1 MKNRLLLS
9 SFIVLAMMLVL
20 SPFTRAEVPPLPPE
34 CKQQPLAVNDP
45 KTPEEDFQL
54 VLICVPENWN
64 RSLVIYAHGFV
75 PPQPQFPLVLPINE
89 LTIDNTFLPQLLLAQ
104 GFAFTTSSYH
114 KNGAVTQ
121 QAIDDLLDLL
131 NFFQGS
137 VGLPSHVFIIGG
149 SEGGL
154 TAIQLLEQHPD
165 QFAGGL
171 ALCAPVGGAPHQ
183 IKYLGDFRVVFDYFF
198 PDVFSFGAFNVP
210 LEAFKQWDTYVT
222 QIIAEMTNHVGAT
235 AQLFSVTRAAV
246 DPSSLTTFISTA
258 VETALDLLF
267 YSIWETPDLVATGGG
282 IPYENRFRLYVGLT
296 NNLALNHQVE
306 RVKSDPEA
314 ERYAR
319 MFYQTKGNLERPLVT
334 LHNLLDPIVPFDH
347 ELIYRGLVAGQ
358 QKSRFLT
365 AIPVPGYGHCE
376 FTTAQV
382 LGAFGTMI
390 QQAMGF
396 TGP

>member
-54 VLICVPENWN
+54 VLRCVPENWN

-121 QAIDDLLDLL
+121 QAIGDLLDLL

-137 VGLPSHVFIIGG
+137 VGCSRVFIIGG

-183 IKYLGDFRVVFDYFF
+183 IKYLGDFRVVLNVFF
-198 PDVFSFGAFNVP
+198 PEIFPALLN
-210 LEAFKQWDTYVT
+210 AY
-222 QIIAEMTNHVGAT
+222 
-235 AQLFSVTRAAV
+235 
-246 DPSSLTTFISTA
+246 PSI
-258 VETALDLLF
+258 
-267 YSIWETPDLVATGGG
+267 
-282 IPYENRFRLYVGLT
+282 
-296 NNLALNHQVE
+296 
-306 RVKSDPEA
+306 
-314 ERYAR
+314 
-319 MFYQTKGNLERPLVT
+319 
-334 LHNLLDPIVPFDH
+334 
-347 ELIYRGLVAGQ
+347 
-358 QKSRFLT
+358 
-365 AIPVPGYGHCE
+365 
-376 FTTAQV
+376 
-382 LGAFGTMI
+382 
-390 QQAMGF
+390 
-396 TGP
+396 

>member
-45 KTPEEDFQL
+45 QTPEEDFQL

-121 QAIDDLLDLL
+121 QAIGDLLDLL

-171 ALCAPVGGAPHQ
+171 ALCASCRWSATSNQ
-183 IKYLGDFRVVFDYFF
+183 IPGRLPSSIRLFF
-198 PDVFSFGAFNVP
+198 PG
-210 LEAFKQWDTYVT
+210 
-222 QIIAEMTNHVGAT
+222 
-235 AQLFSVTRAAV
+235 
-246 DPSSLTTFISTA
+246 
-258 VETALDLLF
+258 
-267 YSIWETPDLVATGGG
+267 
-282 IPYENRFRLYVGLT
+282 
-296 NNLALNHQVE
+296 
-306 RVKSDPEA
+306 
-314 ERYAR
+314 
-319 MFYQTKGNLERPLVT
+319 
-334 LHNLLDPIVPFDH
+334 
-347 ELIYRGLVAGQ
+347 
-358 QKSRFLT
+358 RFL
-365 AIPVPGYGHCE
+365 IWR
-376 FTTAQV
+376 F
-382 LGAFGTMI
+382 
-390 QQAMGF
+390 
-396 TGP
+396 